1 MCEDPVRYGRGGDVM
16 RSGLDEFV
24 AVGLG
29 FLVIAVVAAALYRPR
44 IQRSTSYQ
52 ATVVPLANIMDVGF
66 IILSPAIVLIAGFR
80 APFVMLAICLV
91 AIAARGAT
99 VRPPVVRAAAELGS
113 SRSVGYVVIGCT
125 LQPRGVRIV
134 RSGACRL
141 DATAGVLPT
150 TPCR

>member
-1 MCEDPVRYGRGGDVM
+1 M

-29 FLVIAVVAAALYRPR
+29 FLVIAVVAMALYRPR

-91 AIAARGAT
+91 AIAAGFAIAYNIRHYEPIEGSDRNADRIEGT
-99 VRPPVVRAAAELGS
+99 AE
-113 SRSVGYVVIGCT
+113 
-125 LQPRGVRIV
+125 
-134 RSGACRL
+134 
-141 DATAGVLPT
+141 
-150 TPCR
+150 